1 MALVDRLSP
10 QIALVSLISAV
21 LLIPCFWQP
30 HIEAGDMLSHLY
42 NAWLAK
48 LIAQGQAPGLWV
60 VPLWTNTVFE
70 VVETSLQRVFSVT
83 SAERIGASA
92 AVLIFF
98 WGAFALISTVNGRR
112 AWFIAPVVAMLAYG
126 FVFHQGLTNFYIS
139 VGLLLI
145 FFTLVWR
152 GGLRNWIIAVPIF
165 LLACMAHASAAVWI
179 LGLAAY
185 ALIAR
190 KLRPRLHLPL
200 FLLSLVALLA
210 IRQYWVGH
218 FESRWS
224 PRQLLSI
231 TGADQVWV
239 FGRQY
244 AVLALTTVLL
254 WGALAFQRGRDWQHT
269 ATRVFAQLYL
279 LSAAAV
285 VLLPSSI
292 KLSSFQI
299 PFSSIYE
306 RMSLVTA
313 VLACVIA
320 ASAKPKRWHALL
332 ATLVAAFYFSFLY
345 LDHRAINRIEAKV
358 ESLVSQLPPQQR
370 VLALLP
376 PLSPSDADA
385 HFLSRMENHIANS
398 VAKSGLGKQVIR
410 LFPECRLS
418 LIRIIDRACI
428 GRCFSY
434 ANYEPATH
442 QFRVRA
448 APGNK
453 IVEWD
458 AEADSALL
466 NGYYVVKQ
474 ADLPLYQIYRCG
486 EASTDL
492 CIRSLAAGEVNG
504 AAGYP
509 VQRKFRAPVVG
520 PDRASGMSAR
530 PHVRA
535 GHKYRPR
542 DL

>member
-1 MALVDRLSP
+1 MTLVGRLWH
-10 QIALVSLISAV
+10 QIALVSLVSAV

-48 LIAQGQAPGLWV
+48 LIVQGQAPGLWV

-70 VVETSLQRVFSVT
+70 VVETWLQRVFTVT
-83 SAERIGASA
+83 TAERIGASA

-98 WGAFALISTVNGRR
+98 WAAFALISTVNGRR
-112 AWFIAPVVAMLAYG
+112 PWFIAPLLAMLAYG
-126 FVFHQGLTNFYIS
+126 FVFHLGLTNFYIS
-139 VGLLLI
+139 VGLSLI

-152 GGLRNWIIAVPIF
+152 GGLRNWTIAVPIF
-165 LLACMAHASAAVWI
+165 SLACMAHPSAAAWI

-185 ALIAR
+185 SLIAR
-190 KLRPRLHLPL
+190 KLQPKLHIPL

-210 IRQYWVGH
+210 IRQYWLGH

-224 PRQLLSI
+224 PRQLLSV
-231 TGADQVWV
+231 TGADQLWV

-244 AVLALTTVLL
+244 AVLALTTLVL
-254 WGALAFQRGRDWQHT
+254 WGVLAFQRGRDWQNT

-306 RMSLVTA
+306 RMSLITA
-313 VLACVIA
+313 VLACVVA
-320 ASAKPKRWHALL
+320 ASAKPKKWHAVL
-332 ATLVAAFYFSFLY
+332 ATLVAGCYFSFLY

-376 PLSPSDADA
+376 PLNPSDADA
-385 HFLSRMENHIANS
+385 HFLSRMENHLANS
-398 VAKSGLGKQVIR
+398 IAKSGLGKRVIQF
-410 LFPECRLS
+410 FPECRLS

-453 IVEWD
+453 IVQWD
-458 AEADSALL
+458 AAADSALL
-466 NGYYVVKQ
+466 KGHYVVKQ

-486 EASTDL
+486 DASTDL

-504 AAGYP
+504 AANI
-509 VQRKFRAPVVG
+509 R
-520 PDRASGMSAR
+520 
-530 PHVRA
+530 
-535 GHKYRPR
+535 
-542 DL
+542 